1 MKTWVEVQGC
11 RGPTVR
17 PAQTVPHE
25 KAAVP
30 ETADGDRALLPML
43 FEVLSA
49 SPDADGRFSGPREDG
64 ALDGGEHRLIRRD
77 HQRFQRDDLDAATV
91 PPLPRGVS
99 GRSRRGGRSRVGY
112 YRSLPL
118 AAQLPC
124 VAPPSEATET
134 YDEVPRLGMGGH
146 RVLSSHSRAPVSCD
160 PQPFF
165 VALAFFA
172 RLQRTRT
179 ALRISSLRC
188 PGESPS
194 HRALPP
200 FFPRSCARTK
210 DGSIDFGRSTSPFGH
225 CGAGRHERIGFQRLK
240 RLSP

>member
-146 RVLSSHSRAPVSCD
+146 GDIAEAHYR
-160 PQPFF
+160 Q
-165 VALAFFA
+165 ALALADELGMRPLIAHCHAGLANLYRHTGKRIESDEHFA
-172 RLQRTRT
+172 AATTMYLDGHDILAGEGVRSKRRRVQWELDP
-179 ALRISSLRC
+179 
-188 PGESPS
+188 PGQEPDV
-194 HRALPP
+194 P
-200 FFPRSCARTK
+200 
-210 DGSIDFGRSTSPFGH
+210 
-225 CGAGRHERIGFQRLK
+225 
-240 RLSP
+240 